1 MALRGIGR
9 ARGDGGLKAEGYL
22 FAASFYTAI
31 LFTYTKDILNILA
44 TFGKILTKLRNSV

>member
-9 ARGDGGLKAEGYL
+9 GGGGLKVEGYL
-22 FAASFYTAI
+22 FADTFYKAI
-31 LFTYTKDILNILA
+31 LFTYTKNILNILA